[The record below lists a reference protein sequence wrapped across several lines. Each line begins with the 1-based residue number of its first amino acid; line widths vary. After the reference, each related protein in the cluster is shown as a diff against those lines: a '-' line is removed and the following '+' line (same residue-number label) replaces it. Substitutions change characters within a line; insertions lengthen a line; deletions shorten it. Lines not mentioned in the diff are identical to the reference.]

1 MKSHPRPQQSDPF
14 TQPLSLRNVKDLN
27 RQKEQMWEMLEMEEH
42 LAIAHRAY
50 ELFETRGC
58 EHGHDWE
65 DWFRA
70 ELELHL
76 NE

>member
-1 MKSHPRPQQSDPF
+1 MKSNPRPQQSGPP
-14 TQPLSLRNVKDLN
+14 TQPLNLRNV
-27 RQKEQMWEMLEMEEH
+27 EH
-42 LAIAHRAY
+42 LNWDREIRKEHFAIARHAY

-70 ELELHL
+70 ESELHL